1 MIDMEEVEKWKRI
14 NSCETHEELKKAIIE
29 IADNDN
35 IQGSKKSWKASYQSD
50 VVQFLWENP
59 NIEMN
64 MLTRSYGIRQQ
75 MMYLL
80 YYR

>member
-35 IQGSKKSWKASYQSD
+35 IQGSTKSWKASYQSD

-59 NIEMN
+59 TIEMN

-75 MMYLL
+75 MIYLL

>member
-1 MIDMEEVEKWKRI
+1 MEEVEKWKRI

-29 IADNDN
+29 IADNGN
-35 IQGSKKSWKASYQSD
+35 IQGREKSWKASYQSD

-59 NIEMN
+59 NIGMN

>member
-59 NIEMN
+59 TIEMN

-75 MMYLL
+75 MIYLL

>member
-35 IQGSKKSWKASYQSD
+35 IQGREKSWKASYQSD

-59 NIEMN
+59 TIEMN

-75 MMYLL
+75 MIYLL